1 MADVIEST
9 AVEEAAVVPVAPAP
23 PPATLFRTDSP
34 KVALERAK
42 ETADALASVI
52 KGTSMVVNVK
62 GKDYLTVEAWQTLGS
77 QVGVTPVIVST
88 TKLSEPDG
96 WEARCE
102 ARTFD
107 GRVLGAAD
115 SMCLATEPDWG
126 GDSSKR
132 DRQDF
137 ELRSMAQTRAMSRAL
152 ASVLRFIPTLAGM
165 GGTPAEEM
173 GNVARSSGSGPRKPS
188 KKQLDFLDRLIG
200 ENYDEPQTGQV
211 RSFVPTLNSAQVS
224 KAISGLKEGDERVKN
239 DLAANAAH
247 WLAQQSDV
255 PADAAGLQDESD
267 QGFDDLPFSTDEPG
281 GES

>member
-1 MADVIEST
+1 MSDVIEGQV
-9 AVEEAAVVPVAPAP
+9 VEETTAIVPAPAA
-23 PPATLFRTDSP
+23 PPATLFRTDDP
-34 KVALERAK
+34 QVALERAK
-42 ETADALASVI
+42 RTADALASVI

-88 TKLSEPDG
+88 KKLSEPAG

-115 SMCLATEPDWG
+115 SMCLSTEPDWG
-126 GDSSKR
+126 GDSDKR

-152 ASVLRFIPTLAGM
+152 SSVLRFIPTLAGM

-173 GNVARSSGSGPRKPS
+173 GRVQRSGGGGPRKPS
-188 KKQLDFLDRLIG
+188 QKQLDFLDRLIG
-200 ENYDEPQTGQV
+200 DNYDGNQANVV
-211 RSFVPTLNSAQVS
+211 RGHVSTLDGAMVS
-224 KAISGLKEGDERVKN
+224 KAISGLKEGDASVR
-239 DLAANAAH
+239 DALLQAAESRAAESE
-247 WLAQQSDV
+247 L
-255 PADAAGLQDESD
+255 PADTTGLESPADE
-267 QGFDDLPFSTDEPG
+267 GFDDLPFSTDEPG
-281 GES
+281 AA